1 MLFAT
6 NSTTNKIELFEDMK
20 TVEFEKF
27 ARQAVFDFC
36 IGCFDGDRVVTGVN
50 NKIIEINENSSDFDF
65 WVFCAIL
72 YCKCKT
78 SGNWEG
84 ILTINE
90 IIEEEE

>member
-6 NSTTNKIELFEDMK
+6 NSTTNKIELFEDME

-27 ARQAVFDFC
+27 ARQAVFDYC

>member
-6 NSTTNKIELFEDMK
+6 NSTTNKIELFEDME
-20 TVEFEKF
+20 TIEFEKF
-27 ARQAVFDFC
+27 ARQSVFDYC
-36 IGCFDGDRVVTGVN
+36 IGCFEGDRVVTGIN
-50 NKIIEINENSSDFDF
+50 NKIIEINENSCELDF
-65 WVFCAIL
+65 WQFCAIL